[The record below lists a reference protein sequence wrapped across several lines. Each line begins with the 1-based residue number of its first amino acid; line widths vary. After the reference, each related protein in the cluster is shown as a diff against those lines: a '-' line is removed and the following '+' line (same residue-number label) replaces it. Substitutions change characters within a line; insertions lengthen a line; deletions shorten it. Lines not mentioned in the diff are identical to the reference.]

1 MRVHIQ
7 DVVVMSTCKERIV
20 NEDKIFE
27 ADDAG
32 KEESV
37 RIDDEKKDIQESPFE
52 TEAIKSEAESNVK
65 DEAVSDDD
73 LIEMTVEELAKS
85 EEKASQVSEN
95 TSISKDNSK
104 KKKNSRTLRTLKK
117 NRKWIIIVIILIV
130 VAIIFFQRQKKKAE
144 ELIASTVQEQ
154 EYDLIKRDDIHSAI
168 STTGTVKSKKVST
181 LYSALKDTKITNVNY
196 EVGDQVHEGD
206 VVVTFSTENIEK
218 KISQSEEDI
227 ATSKKKE
234 ALEAENRER
243 TYINT
248 YGNESYSLSSA
259 QEKVESMLKALYEAC
274 DGYGDAKRALQDYK
288 DGNLDDAGMARG
300 EAYYQEQVSAMYQ
313 KEQQAQTNYQDAV
326 TALAEANRKAANDL
340 ASAQT
345 SYDSGNLTA
354 GDSTKKLE
362 RELENYQDTLED
374 YIVTAPISGIVTK
387 VEVEEGNGFNGG
399 NLMVIQQNDSYIV
412 TTEIDEYDIPSVQK
426 GQKVVIKTDATRDD
440 ELEGVVSFVAPTA
453 TTSSSSSSGSL
464 MGASSGSSVTYTVEI
479 DLLTKDDRIKLGMSA
494 KLNIITEEH
503 KDTLVVRYD
512 AIEEED
518 DGSKVIYVVDNSKP
532 SMPETGEAASKDNS
546 ILVVD
551 ADGEEKSTGFSFD
564 FGAGSVRMDAG
575 EGGMP
580 NGSDSAS
587 GKFEP
592 AGGKKIPIE
601 IGIES
606 DYYVEIFSD
615 EIQEGMQVFVNSN
628 NGDGKDAFEKMMN
641 AMGGM
646 GM

>member
-1 MRVHIQ
+1 
-7 DVVVMSTCKERIV
+7 MS
-20 NEDKIFE
+20 EDKIFE
-27 ADDAG
+27 TDDI
-32 KEESV
+32 KKDEPVKVS
-37 RIDDEKKDIQESPFE
+37 DEKKE
-52 TEAIKSEAESNVK
+52 IKSNSTEETISKQEAEK
-65 DEAVSDDD
+65 EDD
-73 LIEMTVEELAKS
+73 LVEMTVEELAKS
-85 EEKASQVSEN
+85 EEK
-95 TSISKDNSK
+95 TSPNDIKINSKDNPPK
-104 KKKNSRTLRTLKK
+104 KKKNKFIKFIKK
-117 NRKWIIIVIILIV
+117 HIKLIIFLIIVIIAAL
-130 VAIIFFQRQKKKAE
+130 IFFMNQKRKTEAA
-144 ELIASTVQEQ
+144 LAATAQEQ

-196 EVGDQVHEGD
+196 EVGDQVQEGD

-234 ALEAENRER
+234 ALDAESRER
-243 TYINT
+243 TYLNT

-259 QEKVESMLKALYEAC
+259 QEKVDQTLKALYEAC
-274 DGYGDAKRALQDYK
+274 DGYGDAKRLLK
-288 DGNLDDAGMARG
+288 DIEDGVVEGNADSQR
-300 EAYYQEQVSAMYQ
+300 EAVSRAYQT
-313 KEQQAQTNYQDAV
+313 EQQAQTNYQDAV

-412 TTEIDEYDIPSVQK
+412 TTEIDEYDIPSVQE

-453 TTSSSSSSGSL
+453 TTSSSSSSGTS
-464 MGASSGSSVTYTVEI
+464 MMSSSSGSVTYTVEI

-494 KLNIITEEH
+494 KLNIITDEH

-532 SMPETGEAASKDNS
+532 ATPVASDNESKDS
-546 ILVVD
+546 DILVVGT
-551 ADGEEKSTGFSFD
+551 DGEEKSTGFSFG
-564 FGAGSVRMDAG
+564 FGGG
-575 EGGMP
+575 PGGMP
-580 NGSDSAS
+580 GGGMPDVAGNAA

-592 AGGKKIPIE
+592 SGGKKIPVE

-615 EIQEGMQVFVNSN
+615 EIKEGMQVFVNSN